1 MVENMAS
8 KEDKESAL
16 EAKIA
21 AIRAKNLERERR
33 SLEVKNDRL
42 EAERSQSS
50 VTNIKTGEVEGTE
63 SVGEHD
69 EDNSRD
75 SGFRNPYGSSSS
87 ANSSSSKVKKAVH
100 ERINNSKQQPQNS
113 SSSNRE
119 DLGQRRSRGR
129 LADEDGP
136 PPDPGYSFLADR
148 MRDGSPVEDT
158 EDSRKKQNN
167 RPKRGEPHSRRSG
180 GGGSRQHQ
188 DEK

>member
-1 MVENMAS
+1 MAS

-63 SVGEHD
+63 SVGEHHHD

-87 ANSSSSKVKKAVH
+87 ANSSSSKVKKA
-100 ERINNSKQQPQNS
+100 RTACWSWK
-113 SSSNRE
+113 
-119 DLGQRRSRGR
+119 
-129 LADEDGP
+129 
-136 PPDPGYSFLADR
+136 
-148 MRDGSPVEDT
+148 
-158 EDSRKKQNN
+158 
-167 RPKRGEPHSRRSG
+167 
-180 GGGSRQHQ
+180 
-188 DEK
+188 